1 MQQTETG
8 DVATVIVDWVQR
20 TFEGEVEVWH
30 VQSAVK
36 VIDTYE
42 ACAAAIKRAEDFLI
56 QVGGDDLDAALDA
69 AVAARD
75 WQAAELLDVPI
86 QAETQRKAP

>member
-1 MQQTETG
+1 MQQTD

-20 TFEGEVEVWH
+20 TFDVEVEIW
-30 VQSAVK
+30 QAQAAVK
-36 VIDTYE
+36 AIDAGE

-56 QVGGDDLDAALDA
+56 QVGGDDLGAALDA

-86 QAETQRKAP
+86 QAEAQRKSQ

>member
-1 MQQTETG
+1 MQQTD
-8 DVATVIVDWVQR
+8 DVATIIVDWVQR
-20 TFEGEVEVWH
+20 TFQCEVEIW
-30 VQSAVK
+30 QAQAAVK
-36 VIDTYE
+36 AIDAGE

-56 QVGGDDLDAALDA
+56 QVGGDDLGAALDA

-86 QAETQRKAP
+86 QAEAQRKSQ